1 MRDKGLGQAWGTV
14 LKNWRKVEAD
24 APVLEPK
31 RPGTCASTLSHSQ
44 TPCVLTPGISGPAE
58 LGQLFLF

>member
-14 LKNWRKVEAD
+14 LKDGRKVGAD
-24 APVLEPK
+24 TPVLEPK
-31 RPGTCASTLSHSQ
+31 RPGTCSSALLHSQ